1 MRLGLAFLI
10 LVALGSTAHAQLS
23 TGATISFDEFRVEVD
38 GNFVIPTTEEAQR
51 FFLNTATCECS
62 QADAEETTIAYNM
75 GVEGTGPVTPA
86 EIWVGTGCDQE
97 ATRMMTCRKLDTVVD
112 NIYDFDISQND
123 IRVSVFDLVNSRPG
137 DESMN
142 CKPIVAATLWVLV
155 DEGTN
160 GSYELIESIGVGTTD
175 TSMPI
180 NGGVDTTPPAL
191 PENIVANASEEAVRI
206 TWDVALTDQGIF
218 GYQAF
223 CAQNGAAVFD
233 AGERVSPKYRT
244 AGLVCGAA
252 VEADL
257 TESPVAEDDAGE
269 PLTEPL
275 SAFRNLD
282 ATFLCGEAI
291 SPTADSLTIQ
301 GLENDVPY
309 EVALV
314 VVDLHGNYTGT
325 YFTSTVLP
333 KSVTDLWEDINDR
346 GGEIQGG
353 CLGTTLPGDGGPF
366 GGLLVGGALLLG
378 MKLRGR
384 RRTVLAAGAVVA
396 TLAGTAAAD
405 DFRPYWE
412 EETQIDD
419 GTNLYDLGDVRW
431 HVGIKVG
438 PYIPDIDGQIGVNP
452 TTGLGPY
459 AAMFGDWYDI
469 EEGTGRLD
477 AHNARVWQ
485 ILPMLDVDYVL
496 WRGFGQVTVGG
507 SIGYM
512 QKSAPA
518 YLAGTSPDDP
528 KRLRST
534 SNETVFRLIPTQAN
548 VGYRFTYLS
557 DTYGVPVVPFVRGG
571 LAYYMWL
578 MKAPNGEASAVGMN
592 TAKGGTFGFVGAVG
606 LAIRAENIDRDTAR
620 SMRETGVDHAGFYV
634 EWSLGMVDGFGASDK
649 LSVGDSTFFGGFDF
663 EF

>member
-1 MRLGLAFLI
+1 MRLGLAFLL
-10 LVALGSTAHAQLS
+10 LVVLASPVHAQLS
-23 TGATISFDEFRVEVD
+23 TGATISFDEFRIEVD
-38 GNFVIPTTEEAQR
+38 GEFIIPETEEDQR
-51 FFLNTATCECS
+51 FYLNSATCECS
-62 QADAEETTIAYNM
+62 RMNAEATTIVYNM

-86 EIWVGTGCDQE
+86 EIWVGTGCDME
-97 ATRMMTCRKLDTVVD
+97 ATRMMTCRKLGSTVA
-112 NIYDFDISQND
+112 NIYDFDTTRDD
-123 IRVSVFDLVNSRPG
+123 IEVGLYDLVNSRPG
-137 DESMN
+137 DEDSD
-142 CKPIVAATLWVLV
+142 CKALVASTLWVLI

-175 TSMPI
+175 MSMPT
-180 NGGVDTTPPAL
+180 NGGVDTTAPTL
-191 PENIVANASEEAVRI
+191 PENILANASEEAIRI

-223 CAQNGAAVFD
+223 CAQAGVPVFSAAQR
-233 AGERVSPKYRT
+233 ESPKYRT
-244 AGLVCGAA
+244 AGLVCGAS

-257 TESPVAEDDAGE
+257 TESPVATNDAGE
-269 PLTEPL
+269 VLTEPL

-282 ATFLCGEAI
+282 ETFLCGEAI
-291 SPTADSLTIQ
+291 SPTANSLTIQ

-314 VVDLHGNYTGT
+314 VIDDHGNYTGT
-325 YFTSTVLP
+325 WFTSTVLP
-333 KSVTDLWEDINDR
+333 KSVTDLWEDIDDR
-346 GGEIQGG
+346 GGGIEGG
-353 CLGTTLPGDGGPF
+353 CLGTSLPGDGGPF
-366 GGLLVGGALLLG
+366 GGLLVGGALLIG
-378 MKLRGR
+378 MKMRR

-412 EETQIDD
+412 EEVRDD
-419 GTNLYDLGDVRW
+419 GTNLYDLDDVRW

-438 PYIPDIDGQIGVNP
+438 PYIPGIDDQVGRNAM
-452 TTGLGPY
+452 TGLGPY
-459 AAMFGDWYDI
+459 EAMFGDWYDI
-469 EEGTGRLD
+469 QEGTGKLD

-496 WRGFGQVTVGG
+496 WRGFGQLTIGG

-518 YLAGTSPDDP
+518 YLAGTSPDEP
-528 KRLRST
+528 KRLRSPT
-534 SNETVFRLIPTQAN
+534 NETVFRLIPTQAN
-548 VGYRFTYLS
+548 VGYRFTYLA
-557 DTYGVPVVPFVRGG
+557 DTYGVPIVPFLRGG
-571 LAYYMWL
+571 LAYYMWM
-578 MKAPNGEASAVGMN
+578 MKAPNGEPSKIGTMN
-592 TAKGGTFGFVGAVG
+592 EAKGGSFGFVGSIG
-606 LAIRAENIDRDTAR
+606 LAIRAEGIDRDSAR

-634 EWSLGMVDGFGASDK
+634 EWSLGKVDGFGASDK